1 MSAVPQLYQL
11 KARLLGISPMGIAHR
26 LGRAFNRVA
35 GTVGRAYRQAGARRT
50 RRVCRRHPGQDADR
64 REDRQGPYRAALELR
79 PLREAMVRTGA
90 RPVRGISSAWIGRGS
105 SPPPIFR
112 AKRAPCMP
120 TDSPA
125 STACSAK
132 ASPRNKPAWS
142 MSAASSWR
150 LRARWIDHREGRH
163 RANCQALCHR

>member
-90 RPVRGISSAWIGRGS
+90 ALCVVSVQRGSVGGAALRPSSGPKGHRACRRIHRLQQPVRRRPRQGTSLHGPCPPQVRG
-105 SPPPIFR
+105 
-112 AKRAPCMP
+112 
-120 TDSPA
+120 
-125 STACSAK
+125 
-132 ASPRNKPAWS
+132 
-142 MSAASSWR
+142 R